1 MNKALSRNGM
11 HFNPDHQPYPFDEG
25 FHPVGIT
32 DSNLKKSLLSKLSS
46 ATVSAIYKSK
56 GEIKANSHC
65 KEFKKV
71 IPSKLYN
78 SFFPK
83 RFKNVPD
90 FCDPRLFGVA
100 NLFTYLEHG
109 TNSEDDGTATA
120 AWRDLHV
127 NLLGFNYPVY
137 FLDETTEQMIIDS
150 KLDPTLTLAD
160 IEFVLPS
167 FLVCLPKKDLRSDY
181 IATIGVTRSFEMYN
195 PITDTYTSNLDQE
208 WEYMGGCNSHNMNK
222 MIVESGDGPWRE
234 IGDAM
239 LEHWAN
245 MDINDESGRINTS
258 VFQEPDVS
266 NEMWR
271 SGQYKI
277 EPVFNVGCVSANM
290 LKLPAR
296 FRMDDPVPVAEL
308 IERNRALA
316 SSLKALPNQK
326 YGTPYTDG
334 TISPDEYGKPEWAG
348 PQMSDMLEF
357 TLKIMAFMAAKPEE
371 VSTVAEQT
379 QPVKV
384 RRGYTLRESEWSPNI
399 IGKRYGATLRRQ
411 GYTSDDG
418 DKDKNR
424 PHWRRAHQRRQRYG
438 KHSAKEKLIWVDAV
452 FVNDPEKKNI
462 EP

>member
-11 HFNPDHQPYPFDEG
+11 HFNPDKEPYPFAEG
-25 FHPVGIT
+25 FKPVGIT
-32 DSNLKKSLLSKLSS
+32 DSKLKKHLLDELTR
-46 ATVSAIYKSK
+46 ATVAAHYKSK
-56 GEIKANSHC
+56 GEVRANAHC

-71 IPSKLYN
+71 TPSRVYN

-100 NLFTYLEHG
+100 NLFNYLEHG
-109 TNSEDDGTATA
+109 NNPSDDGTATA
-120 AWRDLHV
+120 AWRDLHI

-160 IEFVLPS
+160 IEFALPS
-167 FLVCLPKKDLRSDY
+167 FLICLPKKDLSSDY
-181 IATIGVTRSFEMYN
+181 IATIGVARSFEMYN
-195 PITDTYTSNLDQE
+195 SVTDTYTSNLDQE

-234 IGDAM
+234 IGDTM
-239 LEHWAN
+239 LEHWSN
-245 MDINDESGRINTS
+245 MDINDESGKINTS
-258 VFQEPDVS
+258 VFREPDVS

-308 IERNRALA
+308 LERERRLGH
-316 SSLKALPNQK
+316 LPRE
-326 YGTPYTDG
+326 
-334 TISPDEYGKPEWAG
+334 EYIKSKWEG
-348 PQMSDMLEF
+348 PKMYNMLEF

-379 QPVKV
+379 QPAKV

-452 FVNDPEKKNI
+452 FVNDPEKDD
-462 EP
+462 

>member
-1 MNKALSRNGM
+1 MNKSLSRNGM
-11 HFNPDHQPYPFDEG
+11 HFNPDKEPYPFTEG
-25 FHPVGIT
+25 FKPVGIT
-32 DSNLKKSLLSKLSS
+32 DSKLKKHLLDDISM
-46 ATVSAIYKSK
+46 AFVRAVYHSK
-56 GEIKANSHC
+56 GHGNANSHC

-71 IPSKLYN
+71 VPSKIYN

-83 RFKNVPD
+83 RFKNVPE
-90 FCDPRLFGVA
+90 FSDPRLFGVA
-100 NLFTYLEHG
+100 NLFSYLEHG
-109 TNSEDDGTATA
+109 TDTAAAKEDDGKATA
-120 AWRDLHV
+120 AWRDLHI

-160 IEFVLPS
+160 IEFALPS
-167 FLVCLPKKDLRSDY
+167 FLICLPKKGLDSVPSIKEKGGSDY
-181 IATIGVTRSFEMYN
+181 ISSIGVARSFEMYN
-195 PITDTYTSNLDQE
+195 SVTDTYTSKLDQE

-245 MDINDESGRINTS
+245 MDINDESGKINTS
-258 VFQEPDVS
+258 VFKEPDIS

-277 EPVFNVGCVSANM
+277 QPVLNVGCVSGTT

-308 IERNRALA
+308 LEQNRALA
-316 SSLKALPNQK
+316 NELIDDDGDVQRITPNWK
-326 YGTPYTDG
+326 GPKM
-334 TISPDEYGKPEWAG
+334 DE
-348 PQMSDMLEF
+348 MLEF

-379 QPVKV
+379 QPAKV

-452 FVNDPEKKNI
+452 FVNDPEKD
-462 EP
+462 

>member
-11 HFNPDHQPYPFDEG
+11 HFNPDQQPYPFDEG
-25 FHPVGIT
+25 FNPVGIT
-32 DSNLKKSLLSKLSS
+32 DSKLKRKYLD
-46 ATVSAIYKSK
+46 AISMAFVRAVYRSK
-56 GEIKANSHC
+56 GYGNANNHC
-65 KEFKKV
+65 KEIKKV

-109 TNSEDDGTATA
+109 TDTTAAKEDDGKATA
-120 AWRDLHV
+120 AWRDLHI

-167 FLVCLPKKDLRSDY
+167 FLICLPKKDSGCLSAIRKGEGSDY
-181 IATIGVTRSFEMYN
+181 IATIGVARSFEMYN
-195 PITDTYTSNLDQE
+195 SITDTYTSNLDQE

-239 LEHWAN
+239 LEHWSN

-258 VFQEPDVS
+258 TFKEPDVT
-266 NEMWR
+266 NKMWR

-277 EPVFNVGCVSANM
+277 QPVLNVGCVSGTT

-308 IERNRALA
+308 IELNRALA
-316 SSLKALPNQK
+316 DELPDKEELIASNW
-326 YGTPYTDG
+326 T
-334 TISPDEYGKPEWAG
+334 G
-348 PQMSDMLEF
+348 PQMADMLEF

-418 DKDKNR
+418 DKGKNR

-452 FVNDPEKKNI
+452 FVNDPEKNI